1 MDWVGDGGG
10 SHKITMKQEDYFCLL
25 LVSYCNYPGT
35 AQHTARVFA
44 VMLCKH
50 PYSMAS
56 TRSYVQCAVLDID
69 KKNYG
74 TDLCVHYILVTF
86 KCLMIQRLT

>member
-56 TRSYVQCAVLDID
+56 CMKGQHSQLCAV
-69 KKNYG
+69 
-74 TDLCVHYILVTF
+74 CSP
-86 KCLMIQRLT
+86 